1 MIRIVP
7 VLLLKNGSLVR
18 STGFGRHRVIGDPF
32 LQCTRFN
39 SWLIDELIY
48 LDISDHTTS
57 SQGRID
63 TGNRRLSD
71 SSEIQQFVA
80 QDCLVPLAWGG
91 RMRSYDDASAAI
103 DRGADKVVFTTALA
117 TAHDEIARVASR
129 FGEQAV
135 CVGIDYAMRDG
146 VPTVMIKDGTVAVK
160 TDVAEWARRAVDT
173 GAGEILLHAI
183 DRDGMGTG
191 YDLSV
196 LPALQ
201 SVTRV
206 PIVLLG
212 GARTPEHLFEGAL
225 SGASAVAAANMW
237 HFSDNV
243 DSHVRSHLTSK
254 GVAVR
259 RV

>member
-18 STGFGRHRVIGDPF
+18 STGFRRHRVIGDPF
-32 LQCTRFN
+32 LQCARFN

-57 SQGRID
+57 WRGRID
-63 TGNRRLSD
+63 TGNRRLGD
-71 SSEIQQFVA
+71 PSEIQRVVA
-80 QDCLVPLAWGG
+80 QDCLVPLSWGG
-91 RMRSYDDASAAI
+91 RLRSYDDASAAI
-103 DRGADKVVFTTALA
+103 DRGADKVIFTTALA
-117 TAHDEIARVASR
+117 TAQDEIARVATR

-146 VPTVMIKDGTVAVK
+146 VPTVMIEDGSLALTEGVV
-160 TDVAEWARRAVDT
+160 EWARRAVDS

-183 DRDGMGTG
+183 DRDGRGSG
-191 YDLSV
+191 YDLSLV
-196 LPALQ
+196 PAVQ
-201 SVTRV
+201 SVSRV

-212 GARTPEHLFEGAL
+212 GARTPEHLFDGAV

-243 DSHVRSHLTSK
+243 DAQVRNHLASK
-254 GVAVR
+254 GVDVR

>member
-18 STGFGRHRVIGDPF
+18 STDFGLHRVIGDPF
-32 LQCTRFN
+32 LQCARFN

-48 LDISDHTTS
+48 LDISDRAAS
-57 SQGRID
+57 SRGRID
-63 TGNRRLSD
+63 TGNRRVID
-71 SSEIQQFVA
+71 ASEIQRFVA
-80 QDCLVPLAWGG
+80 EDCLVPLAWGG
-91 RMRSYDDASAAI
+91 RLRSYADASAAI
-103 DRGADKVVFTTALA
+103 DRGADKVIFTTALA
-117 TAHDEIARVASR
+117 TAQGEIERVAAR

-135 CVGIDYAMRDG
+135 CVGIDYSMRDG
-146 VPTVMIKDGTVAVK
+146 VPTVMIEDGTVAVE
-160 TDVAEWARRAVDT
+160 TNIAAWARRAVDS

-183 DRDGMGTG
+183 DRDGTGTG
-191 YDLSV
+191 YELTV
-196 LPALQ
+196 LPIVQ
-201 SVTRV
+201 SVSRV

-212 GARTPEHLFEGAL
+212 GARTPEHLLAGAG
-225 SGASAVAAANMW
+225 SGAAAVAAANMW

-243 DSHVRSHLTSK
+243 DSQVRNHLTSN